1 MNRWRLRLAELQDGS
16 PAPPSTVQ
24 NVRNVQK
31 SKNRLPSVDFE
42 HSEHFEQDS
51 APAIVPPEAWADEQD
66 VRAVIGA
73 QGPARSWAE
82 GLARLDPAMPPADV
96 PPQRW
101 IRFIADCA
109 RFLGD
114 GWAERAAALGWG
126 PLDLFGCDRERPFA
140 RIDHQGL
147 LWFLGDASI
156 MELHRDKAII
166 EKPTGARQTYRR
178 RPVELGRVVPAWER

>member
-1 MNRWRLRLAELQDGS
+1 MSRWHARLIELRAS
-16 PAPPSTVQ
+16 RNEAIPAVQYVQ
-24 NVRNVQK
+24 NVQNSPAV
-31 SKNRLPSVDFE
+31 PSF
-42 HSEHFEQDS
+42 EHFEQF
-51 APAIVPPEAWADEQD
+51 EQ
-66 VRAVIGA
+66 RTE
-73 QGPARSWAE
+73 PARSAGALTDADERTAIVRPDGRAARAWAVA
-82 GLARLDPAMPPADV
+82 LVRLDPAAPPADV

-147 LWFLGDASI
+147 LWLLDGAAI
-156 MELHRDKAII
+156 IELHRDRATI

-178 RPVELGRVVPAWER
+178 RPVEVGRVMPAWE